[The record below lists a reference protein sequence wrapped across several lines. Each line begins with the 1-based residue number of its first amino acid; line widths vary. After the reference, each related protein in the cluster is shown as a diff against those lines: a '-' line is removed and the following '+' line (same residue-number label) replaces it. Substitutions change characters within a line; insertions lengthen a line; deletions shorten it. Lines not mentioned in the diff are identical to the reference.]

1 MKALVLEEPGEAP
14 RLTIEE
20 REVPPLE
27 AKDVLVKVH
36 ACGLCYHDVL
46 VMQGVLRRGVKER
59 VVLGHEISGTVAQV
73 GDSVEGFK
81 VGDPVASIFTE
92 PCGYCDQCRRGMEQ
106 RCANGRG
113 IGHRI
118 DGGLAE
124 FVKLHENALVTLS
137 EGTDLDGASLYS
149 CPIGVAYNAIK
160 EVAGLQAG
168 ERALVTGAGGGLGV
182 HSIQIAKAIGAS
194 VFAVTTSP
202 EKMDRLSEVGADEV
216 LLVDELDFSELVM
229 AMTGDEGV
237 NVVVENVAGVTFNSS
252 FRSLAQFGR
261 MVIVGAIGPG
271 QLALNPA
278 EIIFRDAHIMG
289 TGGSTRKQLRE
300 VADLVEKGHI
310 RPVVSQSF
318 SFDEVLEAYRAML
331 NKETFGRVTIKP

>member
-1 MKALVLEEPGEAP
+1 MRALVLEEAGETP
-14 RLTIEE
+14 RLAIEE
-20 REVPPLE
+20 RDVPTPE
-27 AKDVLVKVH
+27 AGDVLVKVH

-46 VMQGVLRRGVKER
+46 VMQGVLRRGVRDR
-59 VVLGHEISGTVAQV
+59 VVLGHEISGTVAEV
-73 GDSVEGFK
+73 GESVEGFK
-81 VGDPVASIFTE
+81 AGDPVASIFTE

-106 RCANGRG
+106 RCVNGRG

-118 DGGLAE
+118 DGGLSE
-124 FVKLHENALVTLS
+124 YVKLDQNALVALP

-160 EVAGLQAG
+160 DVAGLRAG

-182 HSIQIAKAIGAS
+182 HSIQIAKAMGAM

-237 NVVVENVAGVTFNSS
+237 DVVVENVAGVTFNSS
-252 FRSLAQFGR
+252 FRSLGQFGR

-271 QLALNPA
+271 QIAINPA

-300 VADLVEKGHI
+300 VADLVQQGHVS
-310 RPVVSQSF
+310 PVVSQSF
-318 SFDEVLEAYRAML
+318 SFNEAVDAYRAML